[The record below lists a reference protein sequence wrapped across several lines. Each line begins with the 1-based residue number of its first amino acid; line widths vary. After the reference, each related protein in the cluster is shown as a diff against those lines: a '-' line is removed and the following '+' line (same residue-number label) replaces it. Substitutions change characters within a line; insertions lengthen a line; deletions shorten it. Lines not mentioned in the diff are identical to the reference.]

1 MAQYP
6 PPERVGSGR
15 SLSRCQHQPSLRFR
29 EKRLASQPPPS
40 RRAQALKSPPNR
52 VFYEFSLRAE
62 ETYWDAY
69 ATHTARSEVIHG
81 GVSPTSAVF
90 LKILRS
96 AHDLTRNALF
106 RGLEVHCL
114 LDDRREISSLAS
126 LREFFAK
133 QQSKRAAVLKRLDNE
148 LKARTKGQPRKRVI

>member
-52 VFYEFSLRAE
+52 VFYEFSLRARF
-62 ETYWDAY
+62 ASPR
-69 ATHTARSEVIHG
+69 AREKYHIN
-81 GVSPTSAVF
+81 
-90 LKILRS
+90 RS
-96 AHDLTRNALF
+96 AQK
-106 RGLEVHCL
+106 G
-114 LDDRREISSLAS
+114 
-126 LREFFAK
+126 
-133 QQSKRAAVLKRLDNE
+133 RAALG
-148 LKARTKGQPRKRVI
+148 KASTWLLAGTYAKI